1 MSEKPLRDEDGN
13 PILPV
18 RLSRRGFLVRA
29 GALGLATMPLGAFLA
44 ACGQSTGDSGA
55 NGEMAKLRKGG
66 TVTFAI
72 DGTNGVLDPA
82 LYTTLGDWMAVD
94 CVCRGLTTIDFAS
107 TTPQMAM
114 AESSKLSDD
123 GKTLTLTLRQGITF
137 HDGSAFTA
145 QDCVRTFN
153 RQLNDQDA
161 SRPASSTRPMRGSLN
176 RNVAG
181 LRAVDERTF
190 EITLNQPDV
199 TFLSR
204 LTDIACRIVSGAAL
218 DKYGAGVGQHLVGAG
233 PFKLVSAVPQQAIT
247 MEAYGGYFGGSPLID
262 RLVLQQMTDPSAL
275 NAGLQS
281 GQITASSFVAHSSA
295 KSLSAN
301 PKVTVYKTPR
311 LVAIFL
317 LMNVTD
323 PALSDI
329 RVRQAVNLCVD
340 RAQIAQN
347 AFFGYADEPKGYLLP
362 AEHVGYDES
371 LADLSAYDV
380 NRAKQLVA
388 EAGATGRAVEL
399 IAQNNNWYP
408 KAAQILEENLKAIG
422 LVPTVKLFDPGTF
435 SGKVFDLK
443 AHQIALWERN
453 GYVPDP
459 EDLAN
464 NMLSSSGSYANRGTG
479 HATLDPAVVKQL
491 DSLLVKGLQTSDPNG
506 RKAAYTEAQRFFAEK
521 FMAISMVAHAQNIV
535 VSSADLGGVNA
546 AALSSQRMQLEKAGF
561 KQ

>member
-1 MSEKPLRDEDGN
+1 MSVKPLRDEDGN
-13 PILPV
+13 PVLPV
-18 RLSRRGFLVRA
+18 TTSRRGFLVRA

-44 ACGQSTGDSGA
+44 ACGQSTSASGA
-55 NGEMAKLRKGG
+55 NNEMAKLRRGG

-72 DGTNGVLDPA
+72 DGTNGVLDPS

-94 CVCRGLTTIDFAS
+94 CVCRGLTTIDFTS
-107 TTPQMAM
+107 TAPQMAM
-114 AESSKLSDD
+114 AESSKVSTD
-123 GKTLTLTLRQGITF
+123 GTVLTLTLRDDVTF
-137 HDGSAFTA
+137 HDGSVFTA
-145 QDCVRTFN
+145 QDAVRSFT
-153 RQLNDQDA
+153 RQLADVDA
-161 SRPASSTRPMRGSLN
+161 SRPANSTRPMRGALN

-181 LRAVDERTF
+181 VRAVDERTVEF
-190 EITLNQPDV
+190 TLNQPDV

-204 LTDIACRIVSGAAL
+204 LSDIPCRIVSAAAL
-218 DKYGAGVGQHLVGAG
+218 DKYGPEVGQHLAGAG
-233 PFKLVSAVPQQAIT
+233 PFKLVSAVPQQSIT
-247 MEAYGGYFGGSPLID
+247 LEAYKDYFGGSPLID
-262 RLVLQQMTDPSAL
+262 RLVLQQVTDPSSL

-301 PKVTVYKTPR
+301 PKVTVHKTPR

-340 RAQIAQN
+340 RARIAQN

-362 AEHVGYDES
+362 SAEVGYDAS
-371 LADLSAYDV
+371 LADLSKYDDA
-380 NRAKQLVA
+380 RAKKLVT
-388 EAGATGRAVEL
+388 EAGAEGRAVEL

-422 LVPTVKLFDPGTF
+422 LKPTVNLYDPGTF
-435 SGKVFDLK
+435 AGKVFDLK

-459 EDLAN
+459 EDLVN
-464 NMLSSSGSYANRGTG
+464 NMLSSAGSYANRGTG
-479 HATLDPAVVKQL
+479 HATLDAAAVAQL
-491 DSLLVKGLQTSDPNG
+491 NALLVAGLQTADADA
-506 RKAAYTEAQRFFAEK
+506 RKAAYTKAQRYFAEN
-521 FMAISMVAHAQNIV
+521 FMAISMVVHSQNIV
-535 VSSADLGGVNA
+535 VSSAELGGLNA
-546 AALSSQRMQLEKAGF
+546 AALSCQRMQLEKAGF
-561 KQ
+561 TA